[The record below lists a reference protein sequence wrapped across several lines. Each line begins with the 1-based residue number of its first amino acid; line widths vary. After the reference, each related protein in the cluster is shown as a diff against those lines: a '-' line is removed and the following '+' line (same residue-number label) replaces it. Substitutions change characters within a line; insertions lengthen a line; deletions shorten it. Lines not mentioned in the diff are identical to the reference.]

1 MFRFSAPFGH
11 SPAKAR
17 ANRGHRGAHIYAF
30 KTSDTNVINL
40 CERYDTNETFSYLIN
55 TIVALEATVF

>member
-30 KTSDTNVINL
+30 KHLTPMS
-40 CERYDTNETFSYLIN
+40 
-55 TIVALEATVF
+55 